1 MNQQSGPS
9 RRAAAYQT
17 GSNSIYGEGA
27 PHGDPFNVSA
37 PNGGPVLHDPRSL
50 GHGPPPTTCSTS
62 LDARQAFSTPAAAL
76 SHGRAAS
83 HHVYD
88 PSLVTTPT
96 QNQYRIP
103 SRPRAAVHP
112 QFVILEEQTQME
124 QMLHM
129 MQTLLHGQAEL
140 TQRISTVESAISQ
153 LQHAPVRGMAAE
165 RGRITRFKRVTSGHP
180 RSVPAATSDESEPY
194 ASQPATTDADDD
206 DAPSL
211 DKVDLSATENRA
223 LQSFVTNTF
232 RHVCRVPGHRWP
244 DPTVVRRNDL
254 TGEIYPTP
262 VFDVTVS
269 DPRNHPLFRLVA
281 EIAFADL
288 KNHDCWP
295 QALRR
300 PPQTPPPTWDLAYIL
315 GLVKESFRN
324 LKKGWKQTQEV
335 EAAIKADTDR
345 CANRRLK
352 RRKRKSQ
359 KLTKTLYPFA
369 AKYGLDPGFVA
380 DLIHEQYL
388 SDEVSGP
395 EDDSAETKEAW
406 KVRLASKA
414 GLPLTPDFLRKIHIL
429 EILTP
434 AWRSDSYSRLI
445 HAMSDSNAAESS
457 AIQDPTEEPAGEESR
472 IVYHRVGV
480 GRCSDRIPRYAPYDF
495 GMSQQWWRQNG
506 KRPANKKILRDWN
519 KYPEPDN
526 CGLVI
531 ERNADGD
538 IVDARLSTV

>member
-1 MNQQSGPS
+1 MNYQSGPS

-17 GSNSIYGEGA
+17 GSNSLYGEGA
-27 PHGDPFNVSA
+27 PHGDPFNISA
-37 PNGGPVLHDPRSL
+37 PNGGPVFHDPRSL
-50 GHGPPPTTCSTS
+50 GHGPPPATRSTP
-62 LDARQAFSTPAAAL
+62 LDSRQAFPTQGAAL
-76 SHGRAAS
+76 NHGRAAS

-88 PSLVTTPT
+88 PSLVATPT
-96 QNQYRIP
+96 QNQYRVP
-103 SRPRAAVHP
+103 SQPRAALHP
-112 QFVILEEQTQME
+112 QFVAPEGRTQME
-124 QMLHM
+124 QMLDM

-140 TQRISTVESAISQ
+140 TQRVSNVESAISQ
-153 LQHAPVRGMAAE
+153 LQRAPVRGMAAE
-165 RGRITRFKRVTSGHP
+165 RGRITRFKRVTSGLP
-180 RSVPAATSDESEPY
+180 RSIPTAVSDESEPH

-206 DAPSL
+206 DDAPSL
-211 DKVDLSATENRA
+211 NKVDLSATENRA

-232 RHVCRVPGHRWP
+232 RNVCKVPGHRWP
-244 DPTVVRRNDL
+244 DPTVARCNDL

-288 KNHDCWP
+288 KNHNCWP
-295 QALRR
+295 QALKR
-300 PPQTPPPTWDLAYIL
+300 PPQTPHGT
-315 GLVKESFRN
+315 SR
-324 LKKGWKQTQEV
+324 WKQTQEV

-359 KLTKTLYPFA
+359 KLTKLLYPFA

-395 EDDSAETKEAW
+395 DEASSETKEAW

-414 GLPLTPDFLRKIHIL
+414 GLSLDPQSLKKIHIL
-429 EILTP
+429 EMLTP
-434 AWRSDSYSRLI
+434 AWRSDSYSRLL
-445 HAMSDSNAAESS
+445 HAMQNSDSNAAESS
-457 AIQDPTEEPAGEESR
+457 AAQEPTEEPAGEESR
-472 IVYHRVGV
+472 IVYSRVGV
-480 GRCSDRIPRYAPYDF
+480 GRISERIPRYAPYNF
-495 GMSQQWWRQNG
+495 GISLQWWQENG
-506 KRPANKKILRDWN
+506 KHPANKKLLRDWT
-519 KYPEPDN
+519 KYSEPEN

-531 ERNADGD
+531 ERDADGD
-538 IVDARLSTV
+538 IIDTRLTIADE